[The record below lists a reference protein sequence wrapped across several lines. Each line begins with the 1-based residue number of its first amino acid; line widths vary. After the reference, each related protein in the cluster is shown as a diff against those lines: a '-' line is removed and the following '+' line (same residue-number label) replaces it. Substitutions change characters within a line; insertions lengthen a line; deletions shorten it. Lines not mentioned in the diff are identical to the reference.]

1 MGQKVNPISLRLTLN
16 KKWSSKWFDKVNYR
30 TNLIED
36 IKIRDFC
43 KKKLG
48 TNAAIALIEISR
60 NQNHIRIDIHS
71 SRPGVIIGR
80 SGQGITD
87 LKTGL
92 IREIL
97 HNRKPSTINI
107 NIIEIKIPE
116 LSAELVAQNIGNQIS
131 HRIAYRKA
139 AKQAMEKTMQR
150 GALGIKIQVSGR
162 LNGAEIARSEKFNK
176 GSVPL
181 GNFKANIDYAICH
194 AQTTY
199 GVIGV
204 KVWLYKKPEEE

>member
-1 MGQKVNPISLRLTLN
+1 MGQKVNPTSLRLPLT
-16 KKWSSKWFDKVNYR
+16 KKWSSLWFNKQNYR
-30 TNLIED
+30 TYLLED
-36 IKIRDFC
+36 LKIRDFC
-43 KKKLG
+43 LKKLG
-48 TNAAIALIEISR
+48 SNGAVARIEISR
-60 NQNHIRIDIHS
+60 NQNQIKIDIYS

-87 LKTGL
+87 LKTAIIKVVFKSQNTSVL
-92 IREIL
+92 V
-97 HNRKPSTINI
+97 I
-107 NIIEIKIPE
+107 NIIEIKVPE

-139 AKQAMEKTMQR
+139 AKQAMEKTMLK

-162 LNGAEIARSEKFNK
+162 LNGAEIARSEKFNR

-181 GNFKANIDYAICH
+181 GTFKANIDFAICH
-194 AQTTY
+194 AKTTY
-199 GVIGV
+199 GVVGV